1 MPLTLSI
8 AAYFVAAAAI
18 FGIGSRAPRL
28 VGAIAAAPFFAQ
40 LVLVIVLWGDPSST
54 EVLEWIPSLG
64 VIIGLRIDTLSL
76 ILTAMVAGI
85 GLLIVVYSWAYFPTP
100 STRSRFYALMGL
112 FTGGMAG
119 IVVSDELLGLFV
131 FWEITTVASYLLIG
145 FDDEKAAARSA
156 ALQAVLVTTAG
167 GLAML
172 AGFIL
177 LADQAGTT
185 TISEIVSTPPTGTT
199 VTVALGLIFLG
210 AFTKSA
216 QFPFHF
222 WLPGAMAAPTPASA
236 YLHSATMVKA
246 GIVLL
251 LFLAPGFADTD
262 LWLTVVTAVGL
273 ATMAVGAFGALRQR
287 DLKLLLAYGT
297 VSQLGFMVALIGLGQ
312 TSAAL
317 AVLLAHSL
325 FKAALFLVTGV
336 IDKATGTRD
345 IRRLDRIGGALPL
358 SATVGAIAALSMAG
372 VPPMLGFVTKEAA
385 FDILISEERWVA
397 LAVIAAAS
405 VLTVAYAAQWWFG
418 AFGARRAPHTDL
430 GTVDLASVKSPYVA
444 MEVGPTILAALTVLL
459 GLFPEGLGKAIGE
472 AVDQSVKLVLWPGF
486 KPALAL
492 STVVLVAGAAL
503 FVAIRGDRA
512 HERVP
517 SRDSLHIPPADGWYA
532 ASIRGLNVVA
542 DRTTGIVQNGSLPI
556 YLAVIVTSVLAL
568 PLAVWLFD
576 WDADPNLIF
585 WYRGAELVLAAI
597 AIAGAIAATR
607 VRRRMAAA
615 LLLGVVGYA
624 IAGIYVVYSA
634 PDLALTQLLIETL
647 TVALFALVLVKLP
660 RRFGLDPSSLARSVR
675 IAVAVFAGAFV
686 TAAALITTTVTP
698 DTTLTDVYVAEA
710 PKAGGTNVVNII
722 LTNFRALDTLG
733 EITVLAAAGIGITSL
748 ITAARTRKREE
759 AA

>member
-1 MPLTLSI
+1 MPLTASI
-8 AAYFVAAAAI
+8 AAYFVVATAI
-18 FGIGSRAPRL
+18 FAIGSRTPRITA
-28 VGAIAAAPFFAQ
+28 AIAASPFVAQ
-40 LVLVIVLWGDPSST
+40 LVLVVALWGGADA
-54 EVLEWIPSLG
+54 EQLEWIPSLG
-64 VIIGLRIDTLSL
+64 VTIGLRVDTFTLL
-76 ILTAMVAGI
+76 LTAMVAGI
-85 GLLIVVYSWAYFPTP
+85 GLLIVIYSWSYFPAP
-100 STRSRFYALMGL
+100 STRARFYALMAV

-119 IVVSDELLGLFV
+119 IVASDELLGLFV

-145 FDDEKAAARSA
+145 FDDEKATARAS

-172 AGFIL
+172 AGLIL
-177 LADQAGTT
+177 LADAAGTT
-185 TISEIVSTPPTGTT
+185 TLSEIVATPPTGTS
-199 VTVALGLIFLG
+199 VTVALALIFLG

-251 LFLAPGFADTD
+251 LVLAPGFADTD
-262 LWLTVVTAVGL
+262 IWLTVVTATGL
-273 ATMAVGAFGALRQR
+273 ATMAVGAFAALRQR

-297 VSQLGFMVALIGLGQ
+297 VSQLGFMVALIGLGL

-325 FKAALFLVTGV
+325 FKAALFLITGV
-336 IDKATGTRD
+336 VDKATGTRD
-345 IRRLDRIGGALPL
+345 IRRLDGLGKALPV
-358 SATVGAIAALSMAG
+358 SAAIGAVAALSMAG

-385 FDILISEERWVA
+385 FDILIEQQRWA
-397 LAVIAAAS
+397 SLAVIAAAS
-405 VLTVAYAAQWWFG
+405 VLTVTYAAQWWFG
-418 AFGARRAPHTDL
+418 AFAADRSNRDIDDRVGPLDTA
-430 GTVDLASVKSPYVA
+430 KPYPA
-444 MEVGPTILAALTVLL
+444 MEMGPAILAALTILL
-459 GLFPEGLGKAIGE
+459 GLFPEGLGAVIGE
-472 AVDQSVKLVLWPGF
+472 AADQSVKLVLWPGF

-492 STVVLVAGAAL
+492 SAVVLAAGAAI
-503 FVAIRGDRA
+503 FVATRGERA

-517 SRDSLHIPPADGWYA
+517 SRSSLRLPSADGWYA
-532 ASIRGLNVVA
+532 AAVRGLNVAA
-542 DRTTGIVQNGSLPI
+542 DRTTGVVQNGSLPI

-576 WDADPNLIF
+576 WDADPNLVW
-585 WYRGAELVLAAI
+585 WYRGAELALAGV

-615 LLLGVVGYA
+615 LLLGVVG
-624 IAGIYVVYSA
+624 IAVSGIFVVYSA

-660 RRFGLDPSSLARSVR
+660 RRFGVEPDSLARSFR

-686 TAAALITTTVTP
+686 TIAALITTTVTP
-698 DTTLTDVYVAEA
+698 DTTLTDEYVANA
-710 PKAGGTNVVNII
+710 PDAGGTNVVNII

-733 EITVLAAAGIGITSL
+733 EITVLAAAGIGITALVTTIRS
-748 ITAARTRKREE
+748 RKDRE